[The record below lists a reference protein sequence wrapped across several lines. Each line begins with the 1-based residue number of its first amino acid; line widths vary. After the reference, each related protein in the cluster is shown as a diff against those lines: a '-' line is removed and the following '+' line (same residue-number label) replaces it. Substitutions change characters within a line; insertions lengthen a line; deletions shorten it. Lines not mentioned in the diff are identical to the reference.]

1 MRRTDI
7 AEAQT
12 VAVAIRGVVVDRMTF
27 PAGDRAEEYKANV
40 RRWALEKR
48 IALTIWTQ
56 TAAAGRAAEAGRR
69 GTIALAV

>member
-27 PAGDRAEEYKANV
+27 PAGDRAEE
-40 RRWALEKR
+40 
-48 IALTIWTQ
+48 
-56 TAAAGRAAEAGRR
+56 
-69 GTIALAV
+69 